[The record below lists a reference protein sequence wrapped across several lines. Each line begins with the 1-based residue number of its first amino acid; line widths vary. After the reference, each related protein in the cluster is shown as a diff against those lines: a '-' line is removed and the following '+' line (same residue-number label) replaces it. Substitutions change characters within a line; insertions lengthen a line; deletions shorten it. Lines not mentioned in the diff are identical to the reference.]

1 MSRKL
6 KTREVTRDIKVLDKS
21 LIAAQRMKNAYIKT
35 KEKALPQER
44 QSEKIKSPHEGAVA
58 TVEEKSKAAAYQS
71 SRFVQQ
77 QGKKLYRIR
86 REKQGY
92 KKAAQA
98 TAEAHRQEAAQ
109 QAATAGRTAYADSA
123 AVPHTHIV
131 PKNNMAGKTGKHQY
145 IRQREGSNVTI
156 KQADKAVFTRMKQPS
171 ATMAHHA
178 GRDIKDART
187 AGTAA
192 IRTRELAAR
201 FAETTATQKMQG
213 ARHASQMRTFA
224 AEKAKAGTKATVKF
238 LNGTLKGALAAAR
251 SMMAAV
257 AGTSSVV
264 LAVILIICMV
274 GGLLSSSF
282 GIFFSGESVA
292 ENLPTMNA
300 LIVEINA
307 EYEAKLEQIRLA
319 HSGYE
324 VEASGT
330 TAAWKEVL
338 AIYAVKVNTDVDNGQ
353 EVLSLEGN
361 KPELLR
367 SVFWAMNVIGYR
379 TETVTTTDDSGNATG
394 SKSVLYITVSHK
406 SVEDMMQEYGFTEE
420 QQEMVLE
427 LLSPAYDSLWD
438 SLLTGVGNIGG
449 SGNGGNGG
457 DILEVAISQIGNR
470 GGRPYWS
477 WFGYSQRVAWCACF
491 VSWCANEV
499 GYLDSGVIPR
509 FSSCTAGMGWF
520 KARDLWQPR
529 GYVPSPGDIIFFSWS
544 GGSVI
549 SNHVGIVEYVA
560 DGKVHTVEGNT
571 RDSVAR
577 RSYSLNSRFVMGY
590 GVPRY

>member
-6 KTREVTRDIKVLDKS
+6 KTREVTRDMKSLDKS
-21 LIAAQRMKNAYIKT
+21 LLAAQRMKNAYIKT
-35 KEKALPQER
+35 KEQALPQKEQR
-44 QSEKIKSPHEGAVA
+44 EAARLPHEVA
-58 TVEEKSKAAAYQS
+58 ASGVEDKGKRAAYQS
-71 SRFVQQ
+71 ARFVQQ
-77 QGKKLYRIR
+77 QGKKLYRM
-86 REKQGY
+86 KQ
-92 KKAAQA
+92 KKRGLRKAEQA
-98 TAEAHRQEAAQ
+98 TAEAQWQEAGG
-109 QAATAGRTAYADSA
+109 QAVAAGRTAYADSA
-123 AVPHTHIV
+123 AAPYTA
-131 PKNNMAGKTGKHQY
+131 PKNNLAGKAGKHQY
-145 IRQREGSNVTI
+145 IRQRESSNVTI
-156 KQADKAVFTRMKQPS
+156 KQANKAAFTRMKQPS
-171 ATMAHHA
+171 AATARRA
-178 GRDIKDART
+178 GRDMKDART
-187 AGTAA
+187 VGKTAIKTGESA
-192 IRTRELAAR
+192 ER
-201 FAETTATQKMQG
+201 FAETTAVQKMQG
-213 ARHASQMRTFA
+213 ARRTSQMRTFA
-224 AEKAKAGTKATVKF
+224 AEKARSGTKAAVKF
-238 LNGTLKGALAAAR
+238 LNSTLKGILAATR

-257 AGTSSVV
+257 AGISSVV
-264 LAVILIICMV
+264 LAVVLLICMV

-282 GIFFSGESVA
+282 GIFFSSESISD
-292 ENLPTMNA
+292 NLPTMSQ

-307 EYEAKLEQIRLA
+307 EYEAKLEQIKA
-319 HSGYE
+319 EHSGYE
-324 VEASGT
+324 VEMSGSG
-330 TAAWKEVL
+330 AAWKEVL
-338 AIYAVKVNTDVDNGQ
+338 AIYAVKVNTDVENGQ

-367 SVFWAMNVIGYR
+367 SVFWDMNVINYR

-406 SVEDMMQEYGFTEE
+406 SIEAMMAEYGFTEE
-420 QQEMVLE
+420 QQDMVLE

-449 SGNGGNGG
+449 SGSGGNGG
-457 DILEVAISQIGNR
+457 DILEVAISQIGNK

-499 GYLDSGVIPR
+499 GDLDSGVIPR

-590 GVPRY
+590 GVPLY